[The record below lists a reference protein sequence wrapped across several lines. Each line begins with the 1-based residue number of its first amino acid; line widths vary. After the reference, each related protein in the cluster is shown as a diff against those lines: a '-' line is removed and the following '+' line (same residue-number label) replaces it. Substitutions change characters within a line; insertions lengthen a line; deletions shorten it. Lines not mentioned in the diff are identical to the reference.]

1 MHFSLRQVHVFLPRR
16 LFPKHNLPGSAPA
29 RNTLYLPRTTPRR
42 PLGAQ
47 LGTPT
52 PRRRRRRGVGARNC
66 AQLHPRLVIVDDEA
80 WVRATAPT
88 PRRRC
93 PRFFDSN
100 FKNEKKNPYFS
111 ASLDPVNRF
120 QLIILLIVQYKYL
133 KSFSKDFI
141 VKNLILRTRLLGTN
155 FITQPS

>member
-1 MHFSLRQVHVFLPRR
+1 
-16 LFPKHNLPGSAPA
+16 
-29 RNTLYLPRTTPRR
+29 
-42 PLGAQ
+42 
-47 LGTPT
+47 
-52 PRRRRRRGVGARNC
+52 VGARNC
-66 AQLHPRLVIVDDEA
+66 AQPHPRLVVVDDEA

-100 FKNEKKNPYFS
+100 SKNEKKNPYFS

-120 QLIILLIVQYKYL
+120 QMIILLIVQYKYL

-141 VKNLILRTRLLGTN
+141 VKNLILHTRL
-155 FITQPS
+155 